1 MKTYQDYL
9 RIRDTEADKAKFVLS
24 VIEDH
29 KTSKAYKVAEVAND
43 YARNLNTTTMTYQ
56 KWLTD
61 LDGHKYVDQLATVHR
76 SCSNFFDIII
86 TQLNQYLL
94 GNGVSWD
101 VENVEAAVGADFDN
115 RLQEAGEE
123 ALTGGVSY
131 GFYDLGRVRV
141 FTVLEFAPLKD
152 EESGAMA
159 AGVRFWRIDHDKP
172 LRATF
177 YEMDGFT
184 EYLWK
189 KNDDPD
195 PDKWTRITDDVYYI
209 PKRPYIIGTATSV
222 ADGEVVVNGRNYEAF
237 PIVPL
242 YANKFQQSE
251 IVGLRSKIDAYD
263 FILNGWEDDLDN
275 AQLYWI
281 IKSAGGMEDPDLMRF
296 LDRLKT
302 VKAAAPMP
310 GQEVTPYTV
319 EIPVEARERL
329 LERLEKQIYRD
340 AMIMNP
346 DDIASGAATATQ
358 IKAAYEPQN
367 VKADRFEYQVIEF
380 INGILRIAG
389 ITAKPTFTRSVVVNS
404 QEEVQ
409 TVVLAAPYLGEEYCT
424 RKILDI
430 LGDGDQAEEVL
441 KAITADGF

>member
-1 MKTYQDYL
+1 MLTYQDYL
-9 RIRDTEADKAKFVLS
+9 RVRPTEEERAKFVLK
-24 VIEDH
+24 VIEEH
-29 KTSKAYKVAEVAND
+29 RKSKEYKVAEVAD
-43 YARNLNTTTMTYQ
+43 QYARNLNTTTMQYQ

-61 LDGHKYVDQLATVHR
+61 LNGQRYVDRLATVHR
-76 SCSNFFDIII
+76 SCSNFFDIIV

-101 VENVEAAVGADFDN
+101 VDGVEDAIGSDFDN
-115 RLQEAGEE
+115 RLQNAGEE
-123 ALTGGVSY
+123 ALTGGTSY
-131 GFYDLGRVRV
+131 GFYDLGHVRV
-141 FTVLEFAPLKD
+141 FTVLDFAPLQD
-152 EESGAMA
+152 EESSALA
-159 AGVRFWRIDHDKP
+159 AGVRFWRVDIDKP

-184 EYLWK
+184 EYLWR

-195 PDKWTRITDDVYYI
+195 PEVWTRITEEVYCI
-209 PKRPYIIGTATSV
+209 PKRPYVVRAATSV
-222 ADGEVVVNGRNYEAF
+222 ADGEVVVSGRNYDVF

-242 YANKFQQSE
+242 YANKFHQSE
-251 IVGLRSKIDAYD
+251 IIGLREKIDAYD

-281 IKSAGGMEDPDLMRF
+281 IKSAGGMEDPDLLRF

-302 VKAAAPMP
+302 VHAAAPMP

-319 EIPVEARERL
+319 EIPTEARERL
-329 LERLEKQIYRD
+329 LTRLEKQIYRD
-340 AMIMNP
+340 AMVMNP

-358 IKAAYEPQN
+358 IRAAYERQN
-367 VKADRFEYQVIEF
+367 VKADKFEYQVVEF
-380 INGILRIAG
+380 INGILRVAG
-389 ITAKPTFTRSVVVNS
+389 ITAKPTFTRSVVVNT

-424 RKILDI
+424 KKILDL

-441 KAITADGF
+441 RNISADGY